1 LIPKHPDGGTR
12 WEPVQARIE
21 LALDA
26 ALPTPA
32 QAPCDLHTAMR
43 YSVLGGGKR
52 LRPLLVHACGQ
63 ALGARPELLDAPA
76 CAVEMIHAYSLI
88 HDDLPAMDDD
98 ALRRGKPTC
107 HVAFGEALAILA
119 GDALQA
125 LAFEVLARA
134 RGVSALQRLDQI
146 RVLAR
151 ACGSRGMA
159 GGQAIDL
166 AAVGRVLDE
175 PAIRRMHHYK
185 TAALIEAAV
194 LLGAGA
200 AGVRRGP
207 VRQALREYGVKL
219 GLAFQIQD
227 DILDIEGDA
236 SIMGKSVGSD
246 HRQAKPTYPA
256 TVGIQNARDLAH
268 RLAHEAVAALDV
280 VPGDAEPLVALAQFT
295 IERVW

>member
-1 LIPKHPDGGTR
+1 MIPKLPDDGRR
-12 WEPVQARIE
+12 WETWQARIE
-21 LALDA
+21 SALNLALPSD
-26 ALPTPA
+26 A
-32 QAPCDLHTAMR
+32 QAPSDLHQAMR

-52 LRPLLVHACGQ
+52 LRPLLVYACGE
-63 ALGARPELLDAPA
+63 ALGVAPVNLDAPA

-88 HDDLPAMDDD
+88 HDDLPAMDNDV
-98 ALRRGKPTC
+98 LRRGKPTC

-134 RGVSALQRLDQI
+134 KGTSSAQRLRQV

-166 AAVGRVLDE
+166 AAVGKVLDE
-175 PAIRRMHHYK
+175 RSVRRMHHYK

-200 AGVRRGP
+200 AGVHKGP
-207 VRQALREYGVKL
+207 QYQALRRYGLKL

-227 DILDIEGDA
+227 DILDIEGET
-236 SIMGKSVGSD
+236 SVIGKPSGSD
-246 HRQAKPTYPA
+246 LRQSKPTYPA
-256 TVGIQNARDLAH
+256 AIGLEQARATAHSLAH
-268 RLAHEAVAALDV
+268 DAVAALAEL
-280 VPGDAEPLVALAQFT
+280 PGNAEPLEALARFT
-295 IERVW
+295 VERVW